1 MTWTNRE
8 VSKYFL
14 GPAPVRP
21 WGLDHFFCHGH
32 LAGHAICP
40 QPSPAELP
48 PGGVAAQGLVLELMP
63 RQLRLDLPPQLQHQQ
78 PLLPARVCRRAGP
91 TRAHPS
97 MHTCLSSVSRAS
109 SSSACRA
116 ASCSADRK
124 SSVELV
130 GATRDDIRGSAE
142 AVRAAC
148 AAPGSPSGPSFSCS
162 SRKLASFAPLRGGSC
177 RVSVRAWAHSRGC
190 GAGAQRQR

>member
-1 MTWTNRE
+1 MCISLDERTLSASLSEAVARSVHVN
-8 VSKYFL
+8 VSSIDNLFK
-14 GPAPVRP
+14 PQTK
-21 WGLDHFFCHGH
+21 
-32 LAGHAICP
+32 ICP
-40 QPSPAELP
+40 PAELR

-63 RQLRLDLPPQLQHQQ
+63 RQLRLDMPPRLQHQQ
-78 PLLPARVCRRAGP
+78 SLLPARVCCRAGP
-91 TRAHPS
+91 T

-130 GATRDDIRGSAE
+130 GAARDDIRGSAE
-142 AVRAAC
+142 AVIAAR

-162 SRKLASFAPLRGGSC
+162 SRKLASSAPLRGGSC
-177 RVSVRAWAHSRGC
+177 RVSVRAYAYARGC
-190 GAGAQRQR
+190 GAGARRQR